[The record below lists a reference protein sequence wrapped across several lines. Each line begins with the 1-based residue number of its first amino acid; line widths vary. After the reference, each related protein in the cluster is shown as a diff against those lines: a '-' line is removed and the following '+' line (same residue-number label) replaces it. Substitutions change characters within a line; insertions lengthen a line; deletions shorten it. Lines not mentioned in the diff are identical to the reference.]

1 MFLKSLDIQ
10 GFKSFAEKTG
20 FEFQKGITG
29 IVGPNGSGK
38 SNVSDA
44 VKWVLGE
51 QSAKQLRGGKME
63 DVIFAGT
70 EARKPVGFASVAIT
84 FDNSDRKLDI
94 DYDEV
99 TVSRKVYRS
108 GESEYKINDN
118 ICRLRDIE
126 ELFYDTGIGKEG
138 YSLIGQGRIDKIL
151 SGRADERRELFD
163 EAAGI
168 VKYKRRKE
176 RAIKQLAIES
186 DNLSRVD
193 DILQELE
200 TRVGPLKNQAEKA
213 KKYLELKEELKKYD
227 CTSFVMQSDASE
239 GELKELDGVI
249 SIAQGDYDKARGD
262 YDGMRQQYAEAEER
276 LESLAKQEEEIRIK
290 TLSLNESI
298 REKTAGKSVLEEQI
312 RSIGVSIEET
322 KESISRLS
330 EKMPE
335 KDEQIEALREEKSKL
350 SKSVEEFNTKQQL
363 LEDERQKVKSESER
377 LERESEQGNER
388 ILEAVRKQSE
398 KSALIDRLNFTIRNI
413 NESIAS
419 QEEKEGALT
428 RLRDDCAQVTR
439 QAQEELDKAVL
450 LVNESL
456 AAKEKIKEEIRLNAE
471 AEARD
476 SGELHNLK
484 NTRIKEQSDLEALK
498 AVTERYEGYS
508 ESIRKIM
515 EAQKGKQGVDGVVAD
530 LFKTD
535 SEYETAIE
543 TALGAALQH
552 IVTDTEKTAKELVAF
567 LKENKA
573 GRATFLP
580 LDAIRA
586 KEPIKEDDFKGET
599 GVIGRASSLVKR
611 DDRYSELGEYLLGR
625 ILVVDKLDNAL
636 KLARK
641 KSYSVK
647 MVTLEGEML
656 NPGGSI
662 TGGAYRHAGNL
673 LSRRRK
679 ITEAAKKI
687 KTLDAEIEKLEE
699 KVEEHLKLKNELR
712 ERFEKADEEAVQAGI
727 LRNTAGINLKNAQER
742 EEEALNTKS
751 DGDDRLKALAA
762 ELQEA
767 GEKLEL
773 EKKELEDIKLQEE
786 NLRKELQ
793 SRRDAGAES
802 LKAFDEAGARLE
814 ELRLSFSTTLQ
825 QDKYIDEQIA
835 RIEEEKTELQKEKD
849 ALSDKLKE
857 LEDSL
862 KEKESE
868 TTLSEEEIIKQKEEI
883 ESCQEKDAKLKEERQ
898 NLNEKNKSFFAKR
911 EKLAELLNELDK
923 ELLRLNS
930 KKEKLE
936 NSLESLS
943 EYMWQEYELTYS
955 YALEFKDDTLGGDLF
970 EIKRHCQELR
980 DDIRALGDVNV
991 NAIEEFKE
999 TNGRYVF
1006 LSEQHDDLIKATA
1019 SLKGVISDL
1028 DKGMREQFADKF
1040 KDINKEF
1047 SKVFKELFGGGKG
1060 AVELQEGEDILD
1072 ADVAIIAQPPG
1083 KKLQNMLQL
1092 SGGERALTAIAL
1104 LFAIQN
1110 LKPSPF
1116 CLLDEIEAA
1125 LDDANIGRFA
1135 SFLGK
1140 LADKTQY
1147 IVITHRRGTMAVA
1160 DRLYGITMQEKGIS
1174 KLVSVELK
1182 K

>member
-1 MFLKSLDIQ
+1 MFLKSLEIQ
-10 GFKSFAEKTG
+10 GFKSFAEKTE
-20 FEFQKGITG
+20 FDFQKGITG

-70 EARKPVGFASVAIT
+70 ETRKPVGFASVAIT
-84 FDNSDRKLDI
+84 FDNADRKLDI

-99 TVSRKVYRS
+99 TVSRKVFRS
-108 GESEYKINDN
+108 GESEYKINN
-118 ICRLRDIE
+118 NVCRLRDIE

-186 DNLSRVD
+186 DNLNRVN

-213 KKYLELKEELKKYD
+213 KKYLELKEELKRFD
-227 CTSFVMQSDASE
+227 CTSFILQSDMSGE
-239 GELKELDGVI
+239 ELKGLEENIGIVT
-249 SIAQGDYDKARGD
+249 GDYDKARTD

-276 LESLAKQEEEIRIK
+276 LESLSNQEEQIK
-290 TLSLNESI
+290 ERTAELNEAI
-298 REKTAGKSVLEEQI
+298 REKSAGVSVLEEQI
-312 RSIGVSIEET
+312 RSLGESIEEA
-322 KESISRLS
+322 KGGADKFSGRI
-330 EKMPE
+330 PE
-335 KDEQIEALREEKSKL
+335 KDEQIKELKDKKAELAV
-350 SKSVEEFNTKQQL
+350 SVDEFNTKQQA
-363 LEDERQKVKSESER
+363 LEEERQNAKAESER
-377 LERESEQGNER
+377 LEKEGHEGSEN

-398 KSALIDRLNFTIRNI
+398 KSALIDKLKFQIQNLTAA
-413 NESIAS
+413 IA
-419 QEEKEGALT
+419 
-428 RLRDDCAQVTR
+428 
-439 QAQEELDKAVL
+439 AQEEQEDALGRLREERAELARKAQEEFDKATRAVD
-450 LVNESL
+450 ESL
-456 AAKEKIKEEIRLNAE
+456 ENKEKIKEEIRINAE
-471 AEARD
+471 EEAKD
-476 SGELHNLK
+476 SGKLHDLK
-484 NTRIKEQSDLEALK
+484 NTRVKEVSDLEALK
-498 AVTERYEGYS
+498 GVTERYEGYS
-508 ESIRKIM
+508 ESIRKVM
-515 EAQKGKQGVDGVVAD
+515 EVSKDEKGVDGVVAD
-530 LFKTD
+530 IFKT
-535 SEYETAIE
+535 EPKYETAIE
-543 TALGAALQH
+543 TALGASLQH
-552 IVTDTEKTAKELVAF
+552 IVTETEKQAKELVEY
-567 LKENKA
+567 LKVKKA

-580 LDAIRA
+580 LDAIKA
-586 KEPIKEDDFKGET
+586 KNPIDENDFKGEP
-599 GVIGRASSLVKR
+599 GVVGRATQLVSN
-611 DDRYSELGEYLLGR
+611 DDKYSELAMYLLGR
-625 ILVVDKLDNAL
+625 ILVVDNMDNAL

-662 TGGAYRHAGNL
+662 TGGAYKHAGNL

-679 ITEAAKKI
+679 ITEAEKKI
-687 KTLDAEIEKLEE
+687 KALDADIGKLE
-699 KVEEHLKLKNELR
+699 KTVDEHLKLKEALR
-712 ERFEKADEEAVQAGI
+712 EKFEKADEEAVKAGI
-727 LRNTAGINLKNAQER
+727 DRNTAGINLKNAKDQEQ
-742 EEEALNTKS
+742 EALNTKAAE
-751 DGDDRLKALAA
+751 DDKLKNLGDELKNINADLESETKALEEIKAH
-762 ELQEA
+762 EETLRVQLQE
-767 GEKLEL
+767 
-773 EKKELEDIKLQEE
+773 
-786 NLRKELQ
+786 
-793 SRRDAGAES
+793 RRDAGAES
-802 LKAFDEAGARLE
+802 LKAFDEAGAKLE

-825 QDKYIDEQIA
+825 QDKYIDEQIS
-835 RIEEEKTELQKEKD
+835 RIEEEKLELQREIEQLGTKCTDLETALDEKKKEISDLEEEVEKAKTEIEDCEKKD
-849 ALSDKLKE
+849 A
-857 LEDSL
+857 
-862 KEKESE
+862 
-868 TTLSEEEIIKQKEEI
+868 
-883 ESCQEKDAKLKEERQ
+883 ALKEERRE
-898 NLNEKNKSFFAKR
+898 LNEKNKTFFAKR
-911 EKLAELLNELDK
+911 EKLAETLNELDK
-923 ELLRLNS
+923 ELFRLNA

-936 NSLESLS
+936 NTLESLT

-955 YALEFKDDTLGGDLF
+955 YAVEFKDDTLTDLAQ
-970 EIKRHCQELR
+970 IKRHCQELK

-999 TNGRYVF
+999 TNGRYEF
-1006 LSEQHDDLIKATA
+1006 LSTQHDDLIKATA

-1028 DKGMREQFADKF
+1028 DKGMREQFVEKF

-1135 SFLGK
+1135 SFLGR

-1160 DRLYGITMQEKGIS
+1160 DRLYGITMQEKGVS
-1174 KLVSVELK
+1174 ALVSVELK

>member
-1 MFLKSLDIQ
+1 MFLKSLEIQ

-20 FEFQKGITG
+20 FDFQKGITG

-99 TVSRKVYRS
+99 TVSRKVFRS
-108 GESEYKINDN
+108 GESEYKINN
-118 ICRLRDIE
+118 NVCRLRDIE

-176 RAIKQLAIES
+176 RAIKQLAIEN
-186 DNLSRVD
+186 DNLNRVN

-213 KKYLELKEELKKYD
+213 KKYLELKEELKRFD
-227 CTSFVMQSDASE
+227 CTSFVLQSDASG
-239 GELKELDGVI
+239 GELKELEEKI
-249 SIAQGDYDKARGD
+249 SIASGDYNKARTD
-262 YDGMRQQYAEAEER
+262 YDGMRRQYDEAEER
-276 LESLAKQEEEIRIK
+276 LEGLARQEEEIRLR
-290 TLSLNESI
+290 TVSLNETV
-298 REKTAGKSVLEEQI
+298 REKSAEKSVLEEQI

-322 KESISRLS
+322 KETLKKISDKL
-330 EKMPE
+330 PE
-335 KDEQIEALREEKSKL
+335 KDKQSDSLKEEKNKL
-350 SKSVEEFNTKQQL
+350 AKSVEEFNQKQL
-363 LEDERQKVKSESER
+363 ALEEERQKAKQESER
-377 LERESEQGNER
+377 LEKEGDEGSES

-398 KSALIDRLNFTIRNI
+398 TSALIDKLNFRIQNI
-413 NESIAS
+413 NASIAS
-419 QEEKEGALT
+419 EEEQEDALT
-428 RLRDDCAQVTR
+428 KLKEELALITKN
-439 QAQEELDKAVL
+439 AQEEFDKATR

-456 AAKEKIKEEIRLNAE
+456 DRKEKIKEEIRVNAE
-471 AEARD
+471 AEAKD
-476 SGELHNLK
+476 SGALHDLK
-484 NTRIKEQSDLEALK
+484 NSRVKETSDLEALK
-498 AVTERYEGYS
+498 GVTERYEGYS

-515 EAQKGKQGVDGVVAD
+515 EAQKGEEGVDGVVAD
-530 LFKTD
+530 LFKTE
-535 SEYETAIE
+535 SKYETAVE

-552 IVTDTEKTAKELVAF
+552 IVTDTEKKAKELVEF
-567 LKENKA
+567 LKEKKA

-580 LDAIRA
+580 LDAIKA
-586 KEPIKEDDFKGET
+586 KTPIDEKDFEGEA
-599 GVIGRASSLVKR
+599 GVIGRASGLVSK
-611 DDRYSELGEYLLGR
+611 DARYDELAEYLLGR

-662 TGGAYRHAGNL
+662 TGGAYKHAGNL

-679 ITEAAKKI
+679 ITEATKKI
-687 KTLDAEIEKLEE
+687 KALDADIEKLE
-699 KVEEHLKLKNELR
+699 KTVADHISLKDELR
-712 ERFEKADEEAVQAGI
+712 EKYEKADEEAVKAGI
-727 LRNTAGINLKNAQER
+727 IRNTAGINLKNAKEK
-742 EEEALNTKS
+742 EEEALSTKS
-751 DGDDRLKALAA
+751 AGDDRLKNLGE
-762 ELQEA
+762 ELRDVKN
-767 GEKLEL
+767 KLDE
-773 EKKELEDIKLQEE
+773 EKKNLEDIKLHEQE
-786 NLRKELQ
+786 LRRMMQ
-793 SRRDAGAES
+793 DRRDAGAES
-802 LKAFDEAGARLE
+802 LKAFDAAGSKLE

-825 QDKYIDEQIA
+825 QDKYIDEQIS
-835 RIEEEKTELQKEKD
+835 RIEAEKEEIQKEIENFSEKQ
-849 ALSDKLKE
+849 AE
-857 LEDSL
+857 LEKSL
-862 KEKESE
+862 KEKETDLSGSE
-868 TTLSEEEIIKQKEEI
+868 KDIEEARKEI
-883 ESCQEKDAKLKEERQ
+883 ESCAGKDAKLKEERQ
-898 NLNEKNKSFFAKR
+898 VLNEKNKSFFAKR
-911 EKLAELLNELDK
+911 EKLAEILNELDK

-936 NSLESLS
+936 NNIESLS

-955 YALEFKDDTLGGDLF
+955 YALEFKDDTLSDLF

-980 DDIRALGDVNV
+980 DDIRRLGDVNV

-999 TNGRYVF
+999 TNGRYEF
-1006 LSEQHDDLIKATA
+1006 LSTQHDDLIKATA

-1028 DKGMREQFADKF
+1028 DKGMREQFAEKF

-1060 AVELQEGEDILD
+1060 AVELQDGEDILD